1 MTDLREPV
9 FIGLGA
15 NLPSDQGD
23 LRATLQAALTALSAL
38 SNEPP
43 RCSSFWES
51 EPVDCPPGSPRYVN
65 AVCLIFPPEGESPQ
79 SLLHNLQS
87 IEYRFGRRRSG
98 TVNEPRVL
106 DLDLLAWGERR
117 LETQALTLPHPRAH
131 QRAFVLAPWAE
142 LAPQFSLVAL
152 EGAVSR
158 KVGELLL
165 DVDQSTLRKL

>member
-1 MTDLREPV
+1 M

-15 NLPSDQGD
+15 NLPSDQGN
-23 LRATLQAALTALSAL
+23 LRETLQAALTELSTL
-38 SNEPP
+38 STEPP

-51 EPVDCPPGSPRYVN
+51 DPVDCPPGSPRYVN
-65 AVCLIFPPEGESPQ
+65 AVCLIFPREEESPQ

-106 DLDLLAWGERR
+106 DLDLLAWGERA
-117 LETQALTLPHPRAH
+117 LETQELTLPHPRAY

-142 LAPQFSLVAL
+142 LDPQFRLVGV
-152 EGAVSR
+152 EG
-158 KVGELLL
+158 KVAELLL
-165 DVDQSTLRKL
+165 EVDQSTLRKL